1 MRRQFQQ
8 ILRNTQFRIRALVRV
23 APVALFCSCLAAT
36 FALYAAESVTF
47 TAGQRN
53 FWSLKPVAKSPV
65 PSVRDK
71 AWVKT
76 PVDAFVLAKLEA
88 KGIKPNPVADRI
100 TLLRRATIDM
110 TGLPPSQE
118 EIDRFVND
126 KSPNAWEKVVD
137 RLLASPAYGERW
149 ARHWL
154 DVARYADS
162 NGFKADETRPN
173 MWRYRDYVINAFN
186 NDKPYDRFVKEQ
198 IAGDEL
204 YPGDPDALAA
214 MGFNRNWID
223 ETNAA
228 ALYPRRQETLDDMT
242 TVTGVAFM
250 GLTYGCARCHNHK
263 FDPVLQ
269 KDYYRL
275 QAFFANTSF
284 GDGPLPVKD
293 PALRKKHDEQQ
304 AIYDEKTKEIRAEM
318 TKILEPLRT
327 AQLASGSKTF
337 EPEVQAAI
345 TMDPAKRD
353 PLQAMMFHTA
363 EPRVSFDEEP
373 GPRTLRT
380 LKGDSGTRYAEL
392 KKQLAQFDSIKPEPL
407 PQGQYMIDISAT
419 APKTYILRGGNPALK
434 GDEVQPGFLSI
445 LDPSDA
451 SITPPAGLNS
461 TGRRSALAAWLTDPK
476 NPLPARV
483 MVNRI
488 WNYNFGQGIV
498 KTPGDF
504 GMMGSRPTHPELLDY
519 LASSFVENGWSIKKV
534 NRMILLS
541 NTYQQS
547 SAFEATAAAADP
559 DDNLIWRYP
568 RHRLE
573 AEAVR
578 DSMLSVSG
586 LLNPQMGGPGVFPPV
601 PEGTIT
607 ELSATA
613 AAGGWKTEKDAAQNN
628 RRSVYIFVRRNLR
641 YPMLQEFDSANTF
654 ESCDFRKPTVTPS
667 QSLDLLNN
675 DLVLQWAQAFA
686 GRVLND
692 SGLTPK
698 AQVDRAIRLAYGRT
712 PTAEEEKLMSA
723 FIEKQMSILKPRFAG
738 SPDGKIDVRP
748 LTAENAGMLQRY
760 ATKAEL
766 ETKADVPLPIGM
778 PKGMDPVRAAA
789 LVDLSQ
795 MLLDSNEFL
804 YIN

>member
-1 MRRQFQQ
+1 MRHRFQN
-8 ILRNTQFRIRALVRV
+8 RPGVRAALV
-23 APVALFCSCLAAT
+23 CSCLAFT
-36 FALYAAESVTF
+36 FALYAAESGTF
-47 TAGQRN
+47 TAAQRN
-53 FWSLKPVAKSPV
+53 FWSLKPVQKSPV
-65 PSVRDK
+65 PAVKDK
-71 AWVKT
+71 SWVKT
-76 PVDAFVLAKLEA
+76 PIDAFVLAKLEA
-88 KGIKPNPVADRI
+88 KGIKPNPAVDKI

-110 TGLPPSQE
+110 TGLPPTPE

-126 KSPNAWEKVVD
+126 KSPDAWEKVVD

-186 NDKPYDRFVKEQ
+186 SDKPYDRFVKEQ
-198 IAGDEL
+198 TAGDEL

-263 FDPVLQ
+263 FDPILQ

-293 PALRKKHDEQQ
+293 PALRKKHEEQQ
-304 AIYDEKTKEIRAEM
+304 ALYDEKTRDIRAEM
-318 TKILEPLRT
+318 AKILEPLRA
-327 AQLASGSKTF
+327 AQLVNGSKTF

-373 GPRTLRT
+373 NPRTLRS
-380 LKGDSGTRYAEL
+380 LKGDAGTRYADL

-451 SITPPAGLNS
+451 VITPPAGLNS
-461 TGRRSALAAWLTDPK
+461 TGHRSALAAWLTDPK

-488 WNYNFGQGIV
+488 WTYNFGKGIV
-498 KTPGDF
+498 NTPGDF

-519 LASSFVENGWSIKKV
+519 LASTFVENGWSMKKV

-547 SAFEATAAAADP
+547 SAYETASASADP
-559 DDNLIWRYP
+559 DDNLLWRYP

-573 AEAVR
+573 AEAIR
-578 DSMLSVSG
+578 DSMLQVSG

-613 AAGGWKTEKDAAQNN
+613 AAGGWKTEKDPAQNN

-698 AQVDRAIRLAYGRT
+698 AQIDRAIRLAYGRT
-712 PTAEEEKLMSA
+712 PTAEEEKLMSD
-723 FIEKQMSILKPRFAG
+723 FIERQMSILKTRFAN

-748 LTAENAGMLQRY
+748 LTAENAGMLKRY
-760 ATKAEL
+760 ATKADL
-766 ETKADVPLPIGM
+766 ETRADLPLPVGM
-778 PKGMDPVRAAA
+778 PKGVDPVRAAA

-804 YIN
+804 YLN